1 VSQKLQFSCRYVLN
15 RMCVDPTSRILPM
28 LTAGL
33 QKFTAAFL
41 LRRKTPETYFF
52 RLKNSHFTKFTAKC
66 MAESVNSLSQWKKSG
81 ICTLQ
86 QLLVKPDQYKSAQT
100 DVIRPIRKTVCCR
113 AQNATRCSFCSDS
126 MDRLVWIE

>member
-1 VSQKLQFSCRYVLN
+1 MSQKLQFSRRYVFN

-66 MAESVNSLSQWKKSG
+66 MAESVNSLSRWKKVEYALYNS
-81 ICTLQ
+81 CWLNLTSTNQ
-86 QLLVKPDQYKSAQT
+86 HRQ
-100 DVIRPIRKTVCCR
+100 
-113 AQNATRCSFCSDS
+113 
-126 MDRLVWIE
+126 M